1 VRQEITPRFSL
12 VYLGG
17 VAFGRTNNEIEVSY
31 QLGRP
36 TILPIPPI
44 ITESITYDVRP
55 MVGVEGRIRMGGKV
69 DLVPGLRLHGAQNG
83 WLIRP
88 AVGLAWSF

>member
-1 VRQEITPRFSL
+1 M

-17 VAFGRTNNEIEVSY
+17 VAFGRTSNEVEITY
-31 QLGRP
+31 TFGRP

-44 ITESITYDVRP
+44 PPLINESISYDVQP
-55 MVGVEGRIRMGGKV
+55 MVGVEGRIRLAGKV
-69 DLVPGLRLHGAQNG
+69 DLVPGLRLHGAQGG

-88 AVGLAWSF
+88 AVGLSWNF